1 VGRLQLMRKSLG
13 TPPGHLGMLKWTV
26 ERPFLLLPERCLVDE
41 LINQVAQR
49 TGLAP
54 EQART
59 AVDTVL
65 SFLKTRLPAPI
76 ASQLDS
82 ALSGSAAGGMAE
94 AAKGVGSR
102 FGNK

>member
-1 VGRLQLMRKSLG
+1 MADIVKRIDM
-13 TPPGHLGMLKWTV
+13 
-26 ERPFLLLPERCLVDE
+26 DE

-54 EQART
+54 DKART

-65 SFLKTRLPAPI
+65 GFLKSKLPDSM

-82 ALSGSAAGGMAE
+82 ALAGGSTGGLAD
-94 AAKGVGSR
+94 AAKGLGGM
-102 FGNK
+102 FGTK

>member
-1 VGRLQLMRKSLG
+1 M
-13 TPPGHLGMLKWTV
+13 
-26 ERPFLLLPERCLVDE
+26 EE

-54 EQART
+54 DKART

-76 ASQLDS
+76 ASQLEN
-82 ALSGSAAGGMAE
+82 ALAGGVGASAGAGGLGD
-94 AAKGVGSR
+94 AAKGMADR
-102 FGNK
+102 FGKK